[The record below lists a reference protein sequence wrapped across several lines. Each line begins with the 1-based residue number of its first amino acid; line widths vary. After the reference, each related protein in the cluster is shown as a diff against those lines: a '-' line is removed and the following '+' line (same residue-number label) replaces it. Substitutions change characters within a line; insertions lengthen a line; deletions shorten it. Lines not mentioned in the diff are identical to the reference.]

1 MKTKRKQI
9 HQERTQLCTAR
20 RQHVKKTKVDIRDF
34 FQSQNV
40 TDRDAGGETGEG
52 TAGEAV
58 GDGGREPGGDGAEA
72 GGSQTVKEMMAKK
85 HAEELERVKRGVQQ
99 AVAIICGSSL
109 IKRLADKPPMQQL
122 TRSLRSSAT

>member
-1 MKTKRKQI
+1 MLRHYRVKHENEEEANTPRTNTESRKIALDQAVLNFI
-9 HQERTQLCTAR
+9 IKDCQPLSIVE
-20 RQHVKKTKVDIRDF
+20 
-34 FQSQNV
+34 S
-40 TDRDAGGETGEG
+40 EG
-52 TAGEAV
+52 FRGLIQALDPSYVLPT
-58 GDGGREPGGDGAEA
+58 RK
-72 GGSQTVKEMMAKK
+72 TVKEMMAKK